1 MKKLD
6 TTLRLHP
13 VKASEKEAKPTSKST
28 VEDIKRYLTSK
39 GIDFSGKTL
48 KSDLLALAGV
58 EEV

>member
-1 MKKLD
+1 M
-6 TTLRLHP
+6 
-13 VKASEKEAKPTSKST
+13 KASEKEAKPTSKST
-28 VEDIKRYLTSK
+28 VEEIKRYLTSK